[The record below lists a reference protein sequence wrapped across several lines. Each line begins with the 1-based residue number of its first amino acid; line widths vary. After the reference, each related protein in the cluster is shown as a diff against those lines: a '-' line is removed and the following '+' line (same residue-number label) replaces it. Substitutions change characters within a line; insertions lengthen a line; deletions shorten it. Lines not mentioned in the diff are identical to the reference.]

1 MICCVKGLAI
11 GDEHTGILVL
21 PRDAPLGA
29 DFVEYANLR
38 DDVLEITVTPDRGYA
53 VSIRGVAR
61 ELASAYQV
69 PYTDPALTI
78 AVGEDATGVEAE
90 APSPD
95 GTGPG
100 PGPGPP
106 EIRDPTAC
114 DRSLPP

>member
-29 DFVEYANLR
+29 DFVEYANLK

-69 PYTDPALTI
+69 PYTDPAHTF
-78 AVGEDATGVEAE
+78 VPGEDAPTTDAV
-90 APSPD
+90 SPQVW
-95 GTGPG
+95 PAS
-100 PGPGPP
+100 
-106 EIRDPTAC
+106 IADPTAS
-114 DRSLPP
+114 DRF